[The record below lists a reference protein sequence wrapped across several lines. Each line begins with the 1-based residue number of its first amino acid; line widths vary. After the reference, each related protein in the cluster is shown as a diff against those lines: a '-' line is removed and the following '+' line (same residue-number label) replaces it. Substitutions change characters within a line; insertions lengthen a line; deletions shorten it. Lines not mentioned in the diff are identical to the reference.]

1 MKRISSAIYAT
12 VALSFLVG
20 VSMPSAAQAAEPTV
34 QTLEI
39 YGGIIDENHP
49 LNSEDQYTEV
59 STDLGV
65 TWHPAYLVGGN
76 HPWGNV
82 AGTNSWLNCAP
93 SFFDCLN
100 VRSDYRYR
108 FYLAPGWSASNL
120 VADMKIDNYGWISL
134 NGTDISGEQA
144 GQWNS
149 GGPIALEELTHTGWN
164 ELHVVLVDQ
173 GGWAGINFH
182 LTYTVTS
189 PEPIKVLEPRA
200 PSTLAVDFN
209 LEGGDGSVDPISYT
223 LGAPALTLPAPTR
236 DGFTFQGWAKDSLDG
251 LIVDSEQY
259 IPDAAVTLHA
269 IWDKIPAIDDK
280 GTTDDSTDIPVE
292 TTTSEQV
299 KRTLAETG
307 LDPMPISLLAF
318 GLVLAGVLLIRKT
331 KRS

>member
-1 MKRISSAIYAT
+1 MKKTHAAIKL
-12 VALSFLVG
+12 ALGVSVLVG
-20 VSMPSAAQAAEPTV
+20 LAIPAAAQADEPTV

-39 YGGIIDENHP
+39 YGGIIDDSHP

-59 STDLGV
+59 STDEGL
-65 TWHPAYLVGGN
+65 TWHAAYLVGGN

-82 AGTNSWLNCAP
+82 AGTNSWLNCGP
-93 SFFDCLN
+93 SFFECLN

-134 NGTDISGEQA
+134 NGTDISGRQA

-149 GGPIALEELTHTGWN
+149 GGPISLEELTHTGWN
-164 ELHVVLVDQ
+164 ELHVVLVDE

-189 PEPIKVLEPRA
+189 PEPIKVLDPKA
-200 PSTLAVDFN
+200 PSTLDVSFD
-209 LEGGDGSVDPISYT
+209 LEGSDSVIAPISYT
-223 LGAPALTLPAPTR
+223 LGAEPISIAAPVR
-236 DGFTFQGWAKDSLDG
+236 DGYTFKGWAKDSLDG
-251 LIVDSEQY
+251 LIIDDKSY
-259 IPDAAVTLHA
+259 IPDGSVTLHA
-269 IWDKIPAIDDK
+269 IWEKIAIIDDGDTSG
-280 GTTDDSTDIPVE
+280 GTIDPTDKSTHE
-292 TTTSEQV
+292 EV

-307 LDPMPISLLAF
+307 LDPMPLALLSAALLLA
-318 GLVLAGVLLIRKT
+318 GLLVIRKT